1 MTPVKRSSDPKG
13 CHSPYV
19 GNHCSKAVLNSS
31 GLYCMTAMEICTE
44 EPYSNAHIV
53 PSSVSA
59 TRSSLLTERLTSSVC
74 EAVVLYCVT
83 LLMVKLRK
91 KNLRLFAILDIYFTQ
106 LLQWSNYTCIYNPYT
121 LCLDKKAFKNVDVI
135 IIQIRV

>member
-1 MTPVKRSSDPKG
+1 MIPVKRSSDPKG

-31 GLYCMTAMEICTE
+31 SLYCHGNLHWGTLFKCSHCAFFYFCNQEFSSHRTAYILCLW
-44 EPYSNAHIV
+44 SC
-53 PSSVSA
+53 SSV
-59 TRSSLLTERLTSSVC
+59 
-74 EAVVLYCVT
+74 LYYLVNGQ
-83 LLMVKLRK
+83 VEK